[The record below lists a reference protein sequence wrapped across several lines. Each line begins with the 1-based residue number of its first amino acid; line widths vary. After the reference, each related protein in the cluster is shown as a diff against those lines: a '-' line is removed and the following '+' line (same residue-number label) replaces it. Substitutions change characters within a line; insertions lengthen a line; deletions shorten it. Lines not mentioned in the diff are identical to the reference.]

1 MNKGQAGNPP
11 QFPLPP
17 FPPDG
22 DDKGGKDD
30 KSKMEAYRFDS
41 AALERAAKAAKDL
54 ESTSKKKKIENI
66 FYSHFIWSWQF
77 KRIFMDDVMNVL
89 DFELRKE
96 RLFIL

>member
-1 MNKGQAGNPP
+1 MNELLQTISEMSWLFGMNKGQAGNPP

-54 ESTSKKKKIENI
+54 ESTSKKKK
-66 FYSHFIWSWQF
+66 
-77 KRIFMDDVMNVL
+77 
-89 DFELRKE
+89 RKC
-96 RLFIL
+96 ILLPLYMILTI